1 MPMFKSVKVSYM
13 MPDQPKGIYKHCG
26 LIMTQNRADNG
37 SVGQQIWV
45 GHGSV
50 PVTHWPILH
59 CMHPAIFWLMATETV
74 ILTLCQYFFT
84 ISVTLWPET
93 NRQLQ
98 KHTDFLEKTQLLLKF

>member
-50 PVTHWPILH
+50 PVTH
-59 CMHPAIFWLMATETV
+59 
-74 ILTLCQYFFT
+74 
-84 ISVTLWPET
+84 
-93 NRQLQ
+93 
-98 KHTDFLEKTQLLLKF
+98 